1 MTDTDTAT
9 ATATATA
16 TTRTTTDTTTSE
28 TASASGVT
36 VVGTGA
42 ISALGP
48 TARHLW
54 EGARRGQVGIGPVQA
69 LSMDG
74 LDTKVGGEVTDPVEP
89 RRGYLAPE
97 GFRERAIELALVAA
111 DEALATLP
119 EGLVAAERFGVV
131 LGTCNAGLLSGR
143 EWLRAVRDG
152 ETPDPRLALLVTPQ
166 ALAESVGAAFGL
178 RGPVLAVNTACASG
192 ANAIGLAADLLRA
205 GRADAVL
212 AGGSDAFSDVCFAGF
227 HALQS
232 LSPEPAAPYDA
243 GRQGLSLGEGSGMVL
258 LVRSDFAREHG
269 LTGLADVA
277 GYGLSADGFHSTA
290 PQPEGKGAARAITS
304 ALRLSGVTPE
314 EIGYVNGHGTG
325 TPKNDPAETN
335 AIRLALGEA
344 EAARTPV
351 SSTKSMIGHMLGAA
365 GAAEAIVTAHAL
377 NEQLAPPTAGYT
389 TPDPECPLD
398 YIPGAARPLDS
409 GAALSNN
416 FAFGGA
422 NASLVLTRSADAHR
436 PPAPDTD
443 RVVITGIGLL
453 SPAGGSAAEVWSAY
467 TRGQVPVTVADGV
480 RRSAVD
486 FDPEPYLTKRQRRRM
501 DRLAQFGIAATS
513 KALADAGVEP
523 GSPEAEA
530 IGIVFGT
537 GTGPMEAMQKFT
549 DPLLA
554 EGPAAADPSV
564 FPNTVYNQA
573 AGQIAIHLG
582 LRGPTSTLSVG
593 HATGAATLAYTAD
606 LLAAGHAD
614 ALVCTVTDTL
624 TEQVG
629 RAYAA
634 VGAAS
639 TRADDEP
646 ADGKFTLAEGSVA
659 VVLERRSAAIARGA
673 TILGEIL
680 GHGMASDASRAR
692 RWDAR
697 GRGLER
703 AMRAALDDAGLA
715 PTGVG
720 AVWLAAAGLST
731 ADAAENLAVS
741 RLFGPHP
748 VPALHAPKTVL
759 GEPMG
764 VGGALTLALALHQG
778 RFGGGLPVLLNSS
791 SLGGSH
797 VSVAVR
803 CGADSPRTTTTHDVS
818 DVSDVSGENR

>member
-1 MTDTDTAT
+1 M
-9 ATATATA
+9 
-16 TTRTTTDTTTSE
+16 S
-28 TASASGVT
+28 SGVT

-48 TARHLW
+48 TAADLW
-54 EGARRGQVGIGPVQA
+54 EGARGGKVGIGPVRA
-69 LSMDG
+69 LSMEG
-74 LDTKVGGEVTDPVEP
+74 LGTGLGGEVTDPVEP
-89 RRGYLAPE
+89 RHGHRAPD
-97 GFRERAIELALVAA
+97 GFRERSIELALVAA
-111 DEALATLP
+111 DEALAAFP
-119 EGLVAAERFGVV
+119 EGLVASERFGVV

-152 ETPDPRLALLVTPQ
+152 EEPDPRLALLVTPQ
-166 ALAESVGAAFGL
+166 ALAESVAAAFRL

-192 ANAIGLAADLLRA
+192 ANAIGLAADLLRT

-227 HALQS
+227 NALQS
-232 LSPEPAAPYDA
+232 LSPEPATPYDA
-243 GRQGLSLGEGSGMVL
+243 NRQGLSLGEGSGMVL

-269 LTGLADVA
+269 LAGLADVA

-290 PQPEGKGAARAITS
+290 PHPEGRGAARAITS
-304 ALRLSGVTPE
+304 ALRLSGITPE
-314 EIGYVNGHGTG
+314 QIGYVNGHGTG

-377 NEQLAPPTAGYT
+377 ADQLAPPTAGYT
-389 TPDPECPLD
+389 TPDPDCPLD
-398 YIPGAARPLDS
+398 YVPGGARQLDTP
-409 GAALSNN
+409 AALSNN

-422 NASLVLTRSADAHR
+422 NASLVLTAHR
-436 PPAPDTD
+436 ENHVPPTPERD
-443 RVVITGIGLL
+443 RVVVTGIGLL
-453 SPAGGSAAEVWSAY
+453 SPAGGTAAEVWSAY
-467 TRGQVPVTVADGV
+467 SRGEAPVTWADGL
-480 RRSAVD
+480 RQSAVD
-486 FDPEPYLTKRQRRRM
+486 FDPDPYLTKRERRRM
-501 DRLAQFGIAATS
+501 DRLAQFSVASTS
-513 KALADAGVEP
+513 KALKDAGIEP

-530 IGIVFGT
+530 VGIVFGT

-573 AGQIAIHLG
+573 AGQVAIHLG

-593 HATGAATLAYTAD
+593 HATGAAALAYTAD
-606 LLAAGHAD
+606 LLASGHAD

-639 TRADDEP
+639 TRAEGEP
-646 ADGKFTLAEGSVA
+646 EDGRFTLSEGSVA
-659 VVLERRSAAIARGA
+659 IVLERRSAALARGA
-673 TILGEIL
+673 TILGEVL

-692 RWDAR
+692 LWDAR
-697 GRGLER
+697 GRGVER
-703 AMRAALDDAGLA
+703 AMRAALADAGIE
-715 PTGVG
+715 PTGLG
-720 AVWLAAAGLST
+720 AVWLAAAGLSAADT
-731 ADAAENLAVS
+731 AESAAVE
-741 RLFGPHP
+741 RLFGPYP

-778 RFGGGLPVLLNSS
+778 RFGGDRPVLLNSS

-803 CGADSPRTTTTHDVS
+803 CGTDATPTS
-818 DVSDVSGENR
+818 DTPGENR

>member
-1 MTDTDTAT
+1 MDPQQK
-9 ATATATA
+9 
-16 TTRTTTDTTTSE
+16 S
-28 TASASGVT
+28 SGVT
-36 VVGTGA
+36 VVGAGA

-54 EGARRGQVGIGPVQA
+54 DGARQGRVGIRPVQA
-69 LSMDG
+69 LEMNG
-74 LDTKVGGEVTDPVEP
+74 LDTKLGGEVTDPVEP
-89 RRGYLAPE
+89 SRGYRRPY

-111 DEALATLP
+111 EEAMAALP
-119 EGLVAAERFGVV
+119 SGLVDCERFGVV

-143 EWLRAVRDG
+143 EWLRAVRAG
-152 ETPDPRLALLVTPQ
+152 EVPDAGLPLLVTPQ
-166 ALAESVGAAFGL
+166 ALAESVGAAFRL

-227 HALQS
+227 NALQS
-232 LSPEPAAPYDA
+232 LSPEPATPYDA
-243 GRQGLSLGEGSGMVL
+243 QRQGLSLGEGSGMVV
-258 LVRSDFAREHG
+258 LVRAEFAREHG
-269 LTGLADVA
+269 LTGIADIA

-290 PQPEGKGAARAITS
+290 PQPEGKGAARAIES
-304 ALRLSGVTPE
+304 ALRLSGITPE
-314 EIGYVNGHGTG
+314 QIGYVNGHGTG

-335 AIRLALGEA
+335 AIRLALGEE

-351 SSTKSMIGHMLGAA
+351 SSTKSVIGHLLGAA
-365 GAAEAIVTAHAL
+365 GAAEAIVTAQAL
-377 NEQLAPPTAGYT
+377 AEQLAPPTAGYS
-389 TPDPECPLD
+389 TPDPDCPLD
-398 YIPGAARPLDS
+398 YIQGPARPLDT

-422 NASLVLTRSADAHR
+422 NASLVLTRAADGHR
-436 PPAPDTD
+436 PPRPETD
-443 RVVITGIGLL
+443 RVVITGVGLI
-453 SPAGGSAAEVWSAY
+453 SPAGSTAAEVWSAY
-467 TRGQVPVTVADGV
+467 ARGDVPVQWEGGLRHCRVA
-480 RRSAVD
+480 
-486 FDPEPYLTKRQRRRM
+486 FDPEPYLTRRERRRM
-501 DRLAQFGIAATS
+501 DRLAQFSIAATA

-523 GSPEAEA
+523 GSAAAEA
-530 IGIVFGT
+530 LGIVFGT
-537 GTGPMEAMQKFT
+537 GTGPMEAMEKFT
-549 DPLLA
+549 NPLLA

-573 AGQIAIHLG
+573 AGQTAIHLG

-593 HATGAATLAYTAD
+593 HATGAAALAYSAD

-634 VGAAS
+634 LGAAS
-639 TRADDEP
+639 TRQPGTADD
-646 ADGKFTLAEGSVA
+646 GRFTLAEGSVA
-659 VVLERRSAAIARGA
+659 VVLERRSAALARGA
-673 TILGEIL
+673 RILGELL

-692 RWDAR
+692 LWDPR

-703 AMRAALDDAGLA
+703 AMRAALDDGGLA

-720 AVWLAAAGLST
+720 AVWLASAGLRA
-731 ADAAENLAVS
+731 ADAAESEAVH
-741 RLFGPHP
+741 RLFHP
-748 VPALHAPKTVL
+748 YRVPPLHAPKRVL

-764 VGGALTLALALHQG
+764 VGGALTLALALHQD
-778 RFGGGLPVLLNSS
+778 RFGGRPVLLNSS

-797 VSVAVR
+797 VSLSVR
-803 CGADSPRTTTTHDVS
+803 CGAGESRTTTAPVE
-818 DVSDVSGENR
+818 SGEAR

>member
-1 MTDTDTAT
+1 MEPQHG
-9 ATATATA
+9 
-16 TTRTTTDTTTSE
+16 S
-28 TASASGVT
+28 SGVT
-36 VVGTGA
+36 VVGAGA

-48 TARHLW
+48 SARHLW
-54 EGARRGQVGIGPVQA
+54 DGARQGQVGIRPVQA
-69 LSMDG
+69 LEMNG
-74 LDTKVGGEVTDPVEP
+74 LDTKLGGEVTDPVEP
-89 RRGYLAPE
+89 SRGYRHPE
-97 GFRERAIELALVAA
+97 GFRERSIELALVAA
-111 DEALATLP
+111 EEAMAALP
-119 EGLVAAERFGVV
+119 AGLVAPERFGVV

-152 ETPDPRLALLVTPQ
+152 EVPDPELALLITPQ
-166 ALAESVGAAFGL
+166 ALAESVGAAFRL

-205 GRADAVL
+205 CRADAVL

-227 HALQS
+227 NALQS

-243 GRQGLSLGEGSGMVL
+243 GRQGLSLGEGSGMVV
-258 LVRSDFAREHG
+258 LVRAGFAREHG
-269 LTGLADVA
+269 LTSIADIA

-290 PQPEGKGAARAITS
+290 PHPEGRGAARAIES
-304 ALRLSGVTPE
+304 ALRLSGIRPE
-314 EIGYVNGHGTG
+314 QIGYVNGHGTG
-325 TPKNDPAETN
+325 TPKNDPAESH
-335 AIRLALGEA
+335 AIRLALGE
-344 EAARTPV
+344 EQAARTPV

-365 GAAEAIVTAHAL
+365 GAAEAIVTARAL
-377 NEQLAPPTAGYT
+377 ADQLAPPTAGYR

-398 YIPGAARPLDS
+398 YIPGRARPLDT

-422 NASLVLTRSADAHR
+422 NASLVLTRTADRHR
-436 PPAPDTD
+436 PPRPHTD
-443 RVVITGIGLL
+443 RVVITGVGLL
-453 SPAGGSAAEVWSAY
+453 SPAGSTAAEVWSAY
-467 TRGQVPVTVADGV
+467 TRGQCPVEWEGGL
-480 RRSAVD
+480 RHSRVD
-486 FDPEPYLTKRQRRRM
+486 FDPGPYLTKRERRRM
-501 DRLAQFGIAATS
+501 DRLAQFSIAATA
-513 KALADAGVEP
+513 KALADAGFEP
-523 GSPEAEA
+523 GTAAAEA
-530 IGIVFGT
+530 LGVIFGT
-537 GTGPMEAMQKFT
+537 GTGPMEAMEKFT
-549 DPLLA
+549 GPLLA

-573 AGQIAIHLG
+573 AGQVALHLG

-593 HATGAATLAYTAD
+593 HATGAAALAYSTD

-624 TEQVG
+624 TDQVG

-639 TRADDEP
+639 GRKPGKA
-646 ADGKFTLAEGSVA
+646 ADGRFTLAEGSVA

-673 TILGEIL
+673 TVLGEVL

-692 RWDAR
+692 LWDAR

-703 AMRAALDDAGLA
+703 AMRAALEDASLA
-715 PTGVG
+715 PTGVD

-731 ADAAENLAVS
+731 ADTAESRAVQ
-741 RLFGPHP
+741 RLFHP
-748 VPALHAPKTVL
+748 YKVPRLHAPKTVL

-778 RFGGGLPVLLNSS
+778 RFDRGPVLLNSS

-797 VSVAVR
+797 VSLAAR
-803 CGADSPRTTTTHDVS
+803 CGAEEPRTTTT
-818 DVSDVSGENR
+818 SGEAR

>member
-1 MTDTDTAT
+1 MEPQH
-9 ATATATA
+9 
-16 TTRTTTDTTTSE
+16 RS
-28 TASASGVT
+28 SGVT
-36 VVGTGA
+36 VVGAGA
-42 ISALGP
+42 ISALGS
-48 TARHLW
+48 TAGHLW
-54 EGARRGQVGIGPVQA
+54 DGARQGQVGIRPVQA
-69 LSMDG
+69 LEMDG
-74 LDTKVGGEVTDPVEP
+74 LDTKLGGEVTDPVEP
-89 RRGYLAPE
+89 SRGYRHPE

-111 DEALATLP
+111 EEAMAALP
-119 EGLVAAERFGVV
+119 AGLVEPERFGVV

-143 EWLRAVRDG
+143 EWLRAVQDG
-152 ETPDPRLALLVTPQ
+152 EVPDPGLPLLVTPQ
-166 ALAESVGAAFGL
+166 ALAESVGAAFRL

-212 AGGSDAFSDVCFAGF
+212 TGGSDAFSDVCFAGF
-227 HALQS
+227 NALQS

-243 GRQGLSLGEGSGMVL
+243 GRRGLSLGEGSGMLV
-258 LVRSDFAREHG
+258 LVRAEFARRHG
-269 LTGLADVA
+269 LTGIADIA

-290 PQPEGKGAARAITS
+290 PHPEGKGAAKAIES
-304 ALRLSGVTPE
+304 ALRLSGITPE
-314 EIGYVNGHGTG
+314 QIGYVNGHGTG
-325 TPKNDPAETN
+325 TPKNDPAESN
-335 AIRLALGEA
+335 AIRLALGEE

-365 GAAEAIVTAHAL
+365 GAAEAIVTAKAL
-377 NEQLAPPTAGYT
+377 ADQLAPPTAGYT

-398 YIPGAARPLDS
+398 YIPGSARDLDT

-422 NASLVLTRSADAHR
+422 NASLVLTRTADGHR
-436 PPAPDTD
+436 PPQPEND

-453 SPAGGSAAEVWSAY
+453 SPAGSTAAEVWSAY
-467 TRGQVPVTVADGV
+467 TRGQCPVEWGGGL
-480 RRSAVD
+480 RHSRVD
-486 FDPEPYLTKRQRRRM
+486 FDPGPYLTKRERRRM
-501 DRLAQFGIAATS
+501 DRLAQFSVAATV
-513 KALADAGVEP
+513 KALADAGFEP
-523 GSPEAEA
+523 GSAAAEA
-530 IGIVFGT
+530 LGLVFGT
-537 GTGPMEAMQKFT
+537 GTGPMEAMEKFT
-549 DPLLA
+549 TPLLA

-573 AGQIAIHLG
+573 AGQVAIQLG

-593 HATGAATLAYTAD
+593 HATGAAALAYSAD

-639 TRADDEP
+639 TREP
-646 ADGKFTLAEGSVA
+646 GAAADGRFTLAEGSVA
-659 VVLERRSAAIARGA
+659 VVLERRSTAIARGA
-673 TILGEIL
+673 TVLGEVL

-692 RWDAR
+692 LWDAR

-703 AMRAALDDAGLA
+703 AMRTALDDAGLA
-715 PTGVG
+715 PTGVD
-720 AVWLAAAGLST
+720 AVWLASAGLHAADT
-731 ADAAENLAVS
+731 AESKAVQ
-741 RLFGPHP
+741 RLFHP
-748 VPALHAPKTVL
+748 YGVPPLHAPKTVL

-778 RFGGGLPVLLNSS
+778 RFGGRPVLLNSS

-797 VSVAVR
+797 VSLAVR
-803 CGADSPRTTTTHDVS
+803 CGAEESRTTTT
-818 DVSDVSGENR
+818 SGETR